1 MIASITQRLFYF
13 PCRWFF
19 KVFWGLEVRGTEHI
33 AAIQKPILIIANHRT
48 LLDSWLIGASL
59 PFRSEFFPVR
69 YIGGS
74 KFSFPLNVLYF
85 VGIIPFI
92 YWIFGVFTLPRDGSL
107 EEKIQPI
114 IGLLKRGETV
124 MMFPEGKRYYHNGI
138 GEFKKGAAEI
148 ALRTGVP
155 VFPIAHRSISSN
167 GSKKTVLVFG
177 KPMKLVVQ
185 DNTNVR
191 GVFYEEVADL
201 YNNCL
206 KRLL

>member
-13 PCRWFF
+13 PCRGFF
-19 KVFWGLEVRGTEHI
+19 KIFWGLEVRELEHG
-33 AAIQKPILIIANHRT
+33 ANIQKPILVIANHRT
-48 LLDSWLIGASL
+48 LLDPWLIGASL
-59 PFRSEFFPVR
+59 PFRSSLFPIR
-69 YIGGS
+69 YMGGS
-74 KFSFPLNVLYF
+74 KFNFPLNMLYSI
-85 VGIIPFI
+85 GIIPFI
-92 YWIFGVFTLPRDGSL
+92 YWMFGVFTLPRDGTF
-107 EEKIQPI
+107 EEKIQLVI
-114 IGLLKRGETV
+114 DLLKRGETV
-124 MMFPEGKRYYHNGI
+124 IIFPEGRRYYHDGI

-155 VFPIAHRSISSN
+155 VLPIAHRSISSN
-167 GSKKTVLVFG
+167 GSRKTVLVFG